1 MARNVKTA
9 TQRGRMVKSR
19 TGKVWALRA
28 ITINGPRM
36 IDREK
41 ELGSLEPGKLA
52 AIMTMDLLAK

>member
-1 MARNVKTA
+1 
-9 TQRGRMVKSR
+9 MVNSR